1 MFIDNKIKPLFMRSD
16 SRIPHFDVRGMT
28 RGLYKMFF
36 ENANDGIIFLD
47 TQAVIRA
54 SNKRVEDLFG
64 YREEE
69 IIGKQFTDIPVFDP
83 INMKATYTL
92 FIDTL
97 AGKLPPLLT
106 FEGIRKNGTRFSL
119 EINPTLVK
127 DRDELVGLIV
137 ILRDI
142 SLRKRMENERER
154 LIDIIE
160 ATPDLVITYDSC
172 QKILY
177 ANRAARKIFRI
188 NDLNGLTISDLFSGI
203 VSLPVQPGSGIKAG
217 ECRIPLENDASIQV
231 SLVAMEHLNEDSEH
245 SFFSVIMRDISEQKQ
260 KEDHITYL
268 THHLIKILENERLRI
283 SRDLHDNLAQDLS
296 SLKILCETLFIRKHA
311 DADHIK
317 VNLTASHPTVILQIK
332 DNGKGFELNKRKK
345 ELIYEK
351 RMGLKIIEERIGLI
365 NGTYKIQSKP
375 SVGTLV
381 HLEIPHI
388 QN

>member
-1 MFIDNKIKPLFMRSD
+1 MFSDNKTKPSDTRSD
-16 SRIPHFDVRGMT
+16 PGISDFDSGGMT

-36 ENANDGIIFLD
+36 ENANDGIVFLD

-54 SNKRVEDLFG
+54 SNKRIEDLFG
-64 YREEE
+64 YRKDE
-69 IIGKQFTDIPVFDP
+69 IIGKRFTDIPVFDP
-83 INMKATYTL
+83 LNMEATYKL
-92 FIDTL
+92 FTDTL
-97 AGKLPPLLT
+97 EGKLPPLII
-106 FEGIRKNGTRFSL
+106 FEGIHKNGTRFSL

-137 ILRDI
+137 IIRDI

-172 QKILY
+172 RKILY

-188 NDLNGLTISDLFSGI
+188 KDLYGLTISDLLSGI
-203 VSLPVQPGSGIKAG
+203 VSLPVKPGSGIKSG

-231 SLVAMEHLNEDSEH
+231 SMVVMEHLNEDSEH

-268 THHLIKILENERLRI
+268 THHLIKIQENERLRI

-296 SLKILCETLFIRKHA
+296 SLKILCETLFESGANVPKY
-311 DADHIK
+311 
-317 VNLTASHPTVILQIK
+317 V
-332 DNGKGFELNKRKK
+332 RKK
-345 ELIYEK
+345 LGEISRL
-351 RMGLKIIEERIGLI
+351 LK
-365 NGTYKIQSKP
+365 KP
-375 SVGTLV
+375 S
-381 HLEIPHI
+381 IR
-388 QN
+388 